1 MSRNGDKQAYPVLGA
16 AEWISLAAAPTFAIM
31 AVLTGTLGGG
41 PPDTFCSAA
50 HRASPLSG
58 MVLMYLLMSAFH
70 SASWLKLISRRRS
83 GARRSSRADG
93 IFPHLKYSASVSGLC
108 CVTCCRD
115 HPRRMRSWEAFG
127 RHAGLDH
134 ENYVVGS
141 SGDTSELAT
150 ERADLVIAGTKRVT
164 ASRLGC

>member
-93 IFPHLKYSASVSGLC
+93 IFPPLSAEWI
-108 CVTCCRD
+108 VTMAVENRPIDVDSCRD
-115 HPRRMRSWEAFG
+115 QADSESLKF
-127 RHAGLDH
+127 L
-134 ENYVVGS
+134 
-141 SGDTSELAT
+141 TSPN
-150 ERADLVIAGTKRVT
+150 
-164 ASRLGC
+164 